1 MFFNIY
7 DILQMSYREKGLGDK
22 ALLKTLRKH
31 GVGSDDIK
39 LIKNN
44 CQSMLTEE
52 VMNVIYEISGLS
64 PLELNLMLNN
74 VPSEYEDSYYKN
86 IHKISEML
94 IASEKSVSKQ
104 KHYNPSWISESGR
117 LYHGDCLEILPSIQ
131 DESVDLIFA
140 DPPFNLRKDY
150 GNGTSDDLTQSDY
163 LNWSREWIDQCIRI
177 LKPGGSLYIYNIP
190 KWCMYYARY
199 LDSELYFQNWIAI
212 DMKNSFPIHD
222 KFTPSHY
229 GLLYFTKGKKPNTF
243 HKQRLP
249 IQTCRHCGG
258 ELKDYGGYKN
268 KMNPCGVNIADVW
281 YDIYPVRKNKNRPYN
296 ELPVKLLE
304 RIISCSSNEEDL
316 ILDPFGGSGTTYA
329 VAEILKRKWIGIEL
343 GNCDYICN
351 RLSDLKIDRKHI
363 DDIVEN
369 KNCLFSKAGIKLR
382 KQNGFWLAEDFQ

>member
-1 MFFNIY
+1 
-7 DILQMSYREKGLGDK
+7 MSYREKGLDDK

-31 GVGSDDIK
+31 GIGSDDIR

-52 VMNVIYEISGLS
+52 VMNSICEISGLS
-64 PLELNLMLNN
+64 TLELNLMLNH
-74 VPSEYEDSYYKN
+74 VPSEYEASYYKN
-86 IHKISEML
+86 IHRISEML
-94 IASEKSVSKQ
+94 IASKKTASER
-104 KHYNPSWISESGR
+104 KHYNLCWTSELGR

-163 LNWSREWIDQCIRI
+163 LNWSRKWIDQCIRI
-177 LKPGGSLYIYNIP
+177 LKPGGSFYIYNIP
-190 KWCMYYARY
+190 KWCMYYAQY
-199 LDSELYFQNWIAI
+199 LDSKLYFQNWIAI

-268 KMNPCGVNIADVW
+268 KMNPRGVNIADVW

-304 RIISCSSNEEDL
+304 RIISCSSDKEGL
-316 ILDPFGGSGTTYA
+316 VLDPFGGSGTTYA

-351 RLSDLKIDRKHI
+351 RLLDLEIDRKHI
-363 DDIVEN
+363 DSIVEN
-369 KNCLFSKAGIKLR
+369 KNRLFSKDAIKLR
-382 KQNGFWLAEDFQ
+382 KQNGFWLAGDFQ